1 MKTCANCGG
10 TNLDDAQFCQTCER
24 SLAAA
29 EAVPLAP
36 SMLGQ
41 TGPPQSS
48 PISPAAPQPPAG
60 PPPLNSGMAIA
71 SLVCGMLILLLPLA
85 IVVSRKAG
93 LPDTLAEGLF
103 ALAPVV
109 AIPAAITAIVL
120 GHLSRAKIRR
130 SAGRLKGDR
139 MALEGI
145 ILGYAYISI
154 LIIAAIAIPNL
165 LRSRIVANEASAVGS
180 LRALN
185 TAAVTFSTQCGG
197 FPVGDM
203 LTFLGPPANGCVTA
217 DLIDSVLALGIKN
230 GYVFVASGVD
240 ADGDGR
246 GDTYTITATPSN
258 VGSTGQRQFY
268 TDQAGVIRVE
278 MNQPASADSP
288 PIS

>member
-1 MKTCANCGG
+1 MKTCANCNAA
-10 TNLDDAQFCQTCER
+10 NLDDAQFCQMCGR

-29 EAVPLAP
+29 EAEPLAP

-41 TGPPQSS
+41 TGPQPPS
-48 PISPAAPQPPAG
+48 PISPAAPQPPGA
-60 PPPLNSGMAIA
+60 PPPETSGMAVG
-71 SLVCGMLILLLPLA
+71 SLICGILF
-85 IVVSRKAG
+85 V
-93 LPDTLAEGLF
+93 F
-103 ALAPVV
+103 F
-109 AIPAAITAIVL
+109 PAAITAVVL
-120 GHLSRAKIRR
+120 GHISRSEIRR
-130 SAGRLKGDR
+130 SAGRLKGDG
-139 MALEGI
+139 MALAGL
-145 ILGYAYISI
+145 ILGYVGISVIPI
-154 LIIAAIAIPNL
+154 LIIAAIALPNL

-197 FPVGDM
+197 YPVGKV

-230 GYVFVASGVD
+230 GYVFVAVGVD

-258 VGSTGQRQFY
+258 VGTTGQRQFY
-268 TDQAGVIRVE
+268 TDQTGVIRVE